1 MVSNR
6 DINEGTI
13 KAPHTLQRQRVQ
25 LMRTRMTPLLA
36 LVALCR
42 RYTDKRVQWQT
53 NEDLN
58 QGTNQNSVHTT

>member
-42 RYTDKRVQWQT
+42 RYTNKRVQWKIMRK
-53 NEDLN
+53 
-58 QGTNQNSVHTT
+58 GTNQDSIHTT